1 MDKRSKFFLFVI
13 INFSLDNLLVL
24 LGENW
29 YQWRIQGRGQGGPTP
44 PLFLDQTEARRAEKN
59 FLRPGPPLS
68 ESLDPPLDIGHFWD
82 LKG

>member
-1 MDKRSKFFLFVI
+1 MDKRSKIFLLVI
-13 INFSLDNLLVL
+13 INFFLDNLLVL

-29 YQWRIQGRGQGGPTP
+29 YQLRIQVGARSARP
-44 PLFLDQTEARRAEKN
+44 PHYSYS
-59 FLRPGPPLS
+59 PSPLS